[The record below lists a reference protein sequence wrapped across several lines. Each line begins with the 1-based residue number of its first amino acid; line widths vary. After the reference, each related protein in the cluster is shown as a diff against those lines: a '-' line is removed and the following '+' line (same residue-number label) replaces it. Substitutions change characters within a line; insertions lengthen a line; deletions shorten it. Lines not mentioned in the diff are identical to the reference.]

1 MKLLAEGARQFGLTL
16 TPAQLEQFQKYCDA
30 LMDWNRRFNLTAIEG
45 RDQIQIKHFLDSLS
59 LLTVWRP
66 EGQPC
71 VMDVGAGAGF
81 PGIPLKIACPQI
93 RLTLVEATAKKVEF
107 LRHIIALLGL
117 SDAIAL
123 HERAETLGRRS
134 PYREQ
139 YDLVVARA
147 VAALPE
153 LAEYTLPFARVKGLV
168 VAYKGPAAVQEAQQA
183 EYALAVLGGRLERM
197 VRVEVPGLAEERYLV
212 LFRKIAPT
220 PAQYPRRPGV
230 PHKHPLTGAPA
241 QRRRCDGM

>member
-1 MKLLAEGARQFGLTL
+1 MKLLAEGARRFGLTL
-16 TPAQLEQFQKYCDA
+16 TPAQLEQFRKYCDE
-30 LMDWNRRFNLTAIEG
+30 LMEWNRRFNLTAIEE
-45 RDQIQIKHFLDSLS
+45 RDQIQVKHFLDSLS

-66 EGQPC
+66 EGRPS

-81 PGIPLKIACPQI
+81 PGIPLKIVCPGI

-107 LRHIIALLGL
+107 LRHIITLLGL

-123 HERAETLGRRS
+123 HERAETLGRRP

-153 LAEYTLPFARVKGLV
+153 LAEYTLPFARVGGLV
-168 VAYKGPAAVQEAQQA
+168 AAYKGPAAAQEAREA
-183 EYALAVLGGRLERM
+183 EFALAVLGGRLERL
-197 VRVEVPGLAEERYLV
+197 VEVEVPGLAEDRYLV
-212 LFRKIAPT
+212 LIRKAAPT

-230 PHKHPLTGAPA
+230 PHKHPLGGAA
-241 QRRRCDGM
+241 RDSGER